1 LNEKGVCC
9 FSVMQ
14 TIPLSLIFKHVFILI
29 RVLLLQ
35 KQLNINQFVFNLAE
49 PFNYNSNA
57 DLEVRMED

>member
-1 LNEKGVCC
+1 
-9 FSVMQ
+9 MQ